1 MNINTKNQSKDKI
14 VSVSGY
20 SISTV
25 TCFNESNDKSVNIQ
39 LTSLESMWYN
49 HEEMID
55 HPEGSEYPTG
65 VNEPFRKIMLERIA
79 NSILSRTG
87 YDIRDYE
94 RVIHATCS
102 PGRDKNGNIL
112 DFNNEN
118 LVRNV

>member
-65 VNEPFRKIMLERIA
+65 INEPFRKIMLERIA